1 MYFQEF
7 FPQNLRRGRGVNF
20 KNIYNSNAS
29 VNGNF
34 ENSSPLKLHLISFFI
49 LNNKYY
55 YSFIVFVYHI
65 KRPLKFC
72 ISSFSVHFLFLI
84 IKITILF
91 MVYIQCTSH
100 VILLFYFFNHFPHS
114 VLYQSVILL
123 FLQSFSPFIVIQKL
137 ACIWIMH
144 VSVVND
150 SKSISS
156 FHAYKRTQL
165 SKEQHRTFCYRNQ
178 SWLITAIKMTR
189 MSTLHNK
196 SPPRRVVGKLP
207 YSFYVRTLP
216 L

>member
-1 MYFQEF
+1 MHLLMEILKTQA
-7 FPQNLRRGRGVNF
+7 P
-20 KNIYNSNAS
+20 
-29 VNGNF
+29 
-34 ENSSPLKLHLISFFI
+34 SSFI
-49 LNNKYY
+49 LFHFLFSIIN
-55 YSFIVFVYHI
+55 II
-65 KRPLKFC
+65 IPLQ
-72 ISSFSVHFLFLI
+72 SSFTISNDPLNFALVHFLFLI
-84 IKITILF
+84 IKITIPF
-91 MVYIQCTSH
+91 MVYIQCTKH
-100 VILLFYFFNHFPHS
+100 AILLFYFFNHFPHS